1 MLRWSLS
8 ITALLLALFLGAV
21 IAQCSNPPDSGE
33 SGPAAAFNQA
43 EAADLLPGTWLREYV
58 EQGMQVR
65 RLLALDAQ
73 GGFRE
78 LSRVTQPGGQ
88 VTEYVHEGTWV
99 FDGSNLKRR
108 YTSVN
113 GESPSRLTMPF
124 ATFAI
129 VFDTRNEF
137 TGVDHIHGHTIH
149 YHRVDDG
156 TQL

>member
-8 ITALLLALFLGAV
+8 IAGLLVALALGAF

-33 SGPAAAFNQA
+33 SGPGAAFDQS
-43 EAADLLPGTWLREYV
+43 EAAELLPGTWLREY
-58 EQGMQVR
+58 EERGMQVR

-78 LSRVTQPGGQ
+78 FSRVTEPGGH
-88 VTEYVHEGTWV
+88 VTQFVHEGTWV

-149 YHRVDDG
+149 YHRVEDD
-156 TQL
+156 TAL